1 MRTRAL
7 VVDDEPEVRQAV
19 QRGLELLGYDIE
31 SAVDGADGIARVETW
46 RPDVVLLD
54 LAMPNMSGLTAL
66 RQIRGW
72 SQVPIIV
79 LSVMGEEADKV
90 RALEAGADD
99 YLTKPFGMQ
108 ELNARI
114 RVVLRRVGSGEVAET
129 VLQFGN
135 VRLDVERRIVTV
147 AGEPVHLSPNEYEVF
162 KQLALQAGRVL
173 IYRLLLTRVWGPEY
187 GTEVHYL
194 RPVMTSLRKKLGS
207 HLIRTEP
214 GVGYRLEEPSA

>member
-1 MRTRAL
+1 MTRAL
-7 VVDDEPEVRQAV
+7 VVDDEAEVREV
-19 QRGLELLGYDIE
+19 VSRGLQLLGYEIE
-31 SAVDGADGIARVETW
+31 TAADGGDGIAKVENW

-54 LAMPNMSGLTAL
+54 LAMPKMSGLSAL
-66 RQIRGW
+66 ERIRTW

-114 RVVLRRVGSGEVAET
+114 RVVLRRLKPVET
-129 VLQFGN
+129 QESVLQFGN
-135 VRLDVERRIVTV
+135 VRLDVERRAVSV
-147 AGEPVHLSPNEYEVF
+147 DGESVHLSPNEYEVF
-162 KQLALQAGRVL
+162 KLLALHAGRVL
-173 IYRLLLTRVWGPEY
+173 TYSMLLGRVWGPQY
-187 GTEVHYL
+187 ATDVQYL

-207 HLIRTEP
+207 NLIKTEP
-214 GVGYRLEEPSA
+214 GVGYRLEEAL

>member
-1 MRTRAL
+1 MATRAL
-7 VVDDEPEVRQAV
+7 VIDDEPEVQQAV
-19 QRGLELLGYDIE
+19 RRGLELLGYEIE
-31 SAVDGADGIARVETW
+31 TAPDGAEGVAKVESW

-54 LAMPNMSGLTAL
+54 LAMPRMSGLTAL
-66 RQIRGW
+66 QQIRSW
-72 SQVPIIV
+72 SQVPVIV

-114 RVVLRRVGSGEVAET
+114 RVVLRRTGAAATPET
-129 VLQFGN
+129 VLQFGD
-135 VRLDVERRIVTV
+135 VRLDIERRLVTV
-147 AGEPVHLSPNEYEVF
+147 HGDPVHLSPNEYEVF

-173 IYRLLLTRVWGPEY
+173 TYGLLLSRVWGPQY
-187 GTEVHYL
+187 RSEVSYL

-207 HLIRTEP
+207 RLIRTEP
-214 GVGYRLEEPSA
+214 SVGYRLEAEL